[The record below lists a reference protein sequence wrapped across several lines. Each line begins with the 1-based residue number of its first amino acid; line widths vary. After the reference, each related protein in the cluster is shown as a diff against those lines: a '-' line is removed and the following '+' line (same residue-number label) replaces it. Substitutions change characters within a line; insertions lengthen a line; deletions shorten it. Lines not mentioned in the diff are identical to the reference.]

1 VSDKHVGTQQTDV
14 KQVNEMVFLGLV
26 EAGYHVEDF
35 FEAVIHQTVGLLHE
49 VFVPDKNL
57 VVAVDE
63 GDAIGQLVLNLTAKV
78 RADSSIDPATEDV

>member
-1 VSDKHVGTQQTDV
+1 
-14 KQVNEMVFLGLV
+14 MVFLYLV
-26 EAGYHVEDF
+26 EAGYHIEDF
-35 FEAVIHQTVGLLHE
+35 FKAVIHQTVGLLNE

>member
-1 VSDKHVGTQQTDV
+1 
-14 KQVNEMVFLGLV
+14 
-26 EAGYHVEDF
+26 
-35 FEAVIHQTVGLLHE
+35 
-49 VFVPDKNL
+49 L